1 MSARFLATRLV
12 RVRPTFS
19 SFSLPTLT
27 RCYAAKSWPSHTV
40 IDMPAL
46 SPTMTQGNIGAW
58 QKSVGD
64 ALAPGEVL
72 VEIETDKAQMDFEFQ
87 DDGYLAKILLD
98 AGAKDI
104 AVGTPIGVYVED
116 EADVAAFKD
125 FTIDDAGGVPKP
137 PKTEEQKEEEEYEA
151 EKAEKAEKEA
161 EASKE
166 AASPAPSSQSSA
178 PAAPTPPSSR
188 IFASPMAK
196 TIALEKGIKLSE
208 IKGSG
213 PGGRIIKRD
222 VENWTPPAA
231 PAAKAAPAKGAAP
244 AAAAAAGSAYTDIP
258 LTNMRK
264 TIASRLTQ
272 SKNTSPDYIVS
283 STVSVSKLLK
293 LRAALNASS
302 DGTYKLSIN
311 DLLVKALAVAN
322 TKVPQ
327 VNSQWLESEGV
338 IRQFTNVDVS
348 VAVATPTGLITPVV
362 KNANLKGLAEISKE
376 IKALGKKAKDG
387 KLAPEEYQGGTV
399 TISNLGMNHAVSFF
413 TAIINP
419 PQAAILAVGT
429 TERKAI
435 EDVDSEAGFVFD
447 DVVTL
452 TTSFDHR
459 VVDGAVGGEWV
470 KALKQVV
477 ENPIEMLL

>member
-1 MSARFLATRLV
+1 
-12 RVRPTFS
+12 
-19 SFSLPTLT
+19 
-27 RCYAAKSWPSHTV
+27 
-40 IDMPAL
+40 MPAL

>member
-1 MSARFLATRLV
+1 
-12 RVRPTFS
+12 
-19 SFSLPTLT
+19 
-27 RCYAAKSWPSHTV
+27 
-40 IDMPAL
+40 
-46 SPTMTQGNIGAW
+46 MTQGNIGAW

-64 ALAPGEVL
+64 SLAPGEVL

-87 DDGYLAKILLD
+87 DDGFLAKILLE

-104 AVGTPIGVYVED
+104 AIGTPIGVYVED
-116 EADVAAFKD
+116 AADVAAFKD
-125 FTIDDAGGVPKP
+125 FTIEDAGGVPKA

-151 EKAEKAEKEA
+151 EKAEKAA
-161 EASKE
+161 KE
-166 AASPAPSSQSSA
+166 AAPAPAKDQSST
-178 PAAPTPPSSR
+178 PAAPAKDTDR
-188 IFASPMAK
+188 IFASPLAK
-196 TIALEKGIKLSE
+196 TIALEKGIKLST

-213 PGGRIIKRD
+213 PNGRIIKRD
-222 VENWTPPAA
+222 VENWTAPAAA
-231 PAAKAAPAKGAAP
+231 PAAKAGSKAAP
-244 AAAAAAGSAYTDIP
+244 AVASASAYTDIP

-293 LRAALNASS
+293 LRAALNAAS
-302 DGTYKLSIN
+302 DGSYKLSIN
-311 DLLVKALAVAN
+311 DLLVKALAIAN
-322 TKVPQ
+322 SKVPQ
-327 VNSQWLESEGV
+327 ANSQWLESEGV

-399 TISNLGMNHAVSFF
+399 TISNLGMNHAVTFF

-470 KALKQVV
+470 KALKQVI

>member
-1 MSARFLATRLV
+1 
-12 RVRPTFS
+12 
-19 SFSLPTLT
+19 
-27 RCYAAKSWPSHTV
+27 
-40 IDMPAL
+40 
-46 SPTMTQGNIGAW
+46 MTQGNIGAW